1 MSEYY
6 VWQRGG
12 VIPVLHNTKSLHFV
26 SKSDLKGHAA
36 STANKQ
42 TKSCRRPVIWGRRGG
57 KRDTHREWRVVKNR
71 IVPCRRRRSFC
82 WRWKAAADTFQ
93 AITCRTQGYCF
104 WTQQAQLPKRAFA
117 RWAQRIEYPRQKEM
131 QGSWVVLMA
140 HHLKLIISTHSQKG
154 KISHVA
160 TTNDVEE
167 RDYNFERVSNFRA
180 GFFQT
185 KSVSSKAQQWG
196 GQEKE
201 IICTSLKIR
210 KQFTDHIPE
219 KVPTFRQC
227 LNSSTKRPSSC
238 LDSILQSV
246 SH

>member
-6 VWQRGG
+6 VWLRGG
-12 VIPVLHNTKSLHFV
+12 VIPIYEVFAFCVKIRPERPRRQHSQQANQELP
-26 SKSDLKGHAA
+26 A
-36 STANKQ
+36 S
-42 TKSCRRPVIWGRRGG
+42 CHLREERRERE
-57 KRDTHREWRVVKNR
+57 RDTHTEWRVVKNR

-219 KVPTFRQC
+219 KVPTVW
-227 LNSSTKRPSSC
+227 K
-238 LDSILQSV
+238 DSV
-246 SH
+246 

>member
-1 MSEYY
+1 MFGSEVEWSPFYTIRSLCILCQNQTWKATPPAQPTSKPRAAG
-6 VWQRGG
+6 VLSFEGG
-12 VIPVLHNTKSLHFV
+12 EE
-26 SKSDLKGHAA
+26 
-36 STANKQ
+36 
-42 TKSCRRPVIWGRRGG
+42 RRE
-57 KRDTHREWRVVKNR
+57 RDTHTEWRVVKNR